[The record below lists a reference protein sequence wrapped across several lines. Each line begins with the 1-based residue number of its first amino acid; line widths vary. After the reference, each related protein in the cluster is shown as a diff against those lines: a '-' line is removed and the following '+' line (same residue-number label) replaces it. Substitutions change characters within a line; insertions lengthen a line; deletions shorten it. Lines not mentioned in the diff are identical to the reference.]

1 MFRTKEASI
10 PVERETSFSKPVL
23 PRRPRYFLTD
33 GGLET
38 SMIFNAGI
46 DLPEFA
52 AFPLLDTLEGRE
64 VLRRYYQQ
72 FLDIALDVDCGFVF
86 ETPTWRASADWGT
99 KLGYDK
105 IELRRLNK
113 AAVELMKQIAA
124 ANSFDGACMRLSGCI
139 GPRSDGYGFD
149 PDLRADSAQAYHYE
163 QIAALADAGVD
174 YVTATTMTSAE
185 EAIGLTRAAKS
196 LAIPCVVSFTVE
208 TDGALPSGQSLGEAI
223 ERVDAETDSAPSSFM
238 INCAHPTHF
247 AAQLDVW
254 QVWTARIGGLRANAS
269 CKSHAELDNSTELD
283 AGDPIDLASHCAA
296 ITKRLPSIRVLG
308 GCCGTD
314 HQHIAALA
322 NEVILRA

>member
-1 MFRTKEASI
+1 MLPTQDLSAHPEKDSSI
-10 PVERETSFSKPVL
+10 SSAML
-23 PRRPRYFLTD
+23 PQRPRYFLTD

-38 SMIFNAGI
+38 SLIFNTGI

-72 FLDIALDVDCGFVF
+72 FLDIALDADCGFVF
-86 ETPTWRASADWGT
+86 ETPTWRTSADWGA

-113 AAVELMKQIAA
+113 ASVDLMRQIAA
-124 ANSFDGACMRLSGCI
+124 SNSFGGACMRLSGCV
-139 GPRSDGYGFD
+139 GPRNDGYGFD

-163 QIAALADAGVD
+163 QVAALADAGVD
-174 YVTATTMTSAE
+174 YVTATTMTSAD
-185 EAIGLTRAAKS
+185 EAIGLARAAKS
-196 LAIPCVVSFTVE
+196 LAVPCVISFTVE
-208 TDGALPSGQSLGEAI
+208 TDGALPSGQALGEAI
-223 ERVDAETDSAPSSFM
+223 EQVDAETDSAPSWFM

-254 QVWTARIGGLRANAS
+254 QVWTARIGGLRVNAS
-269 CKSHAELDNSTELD
+269 CKSHAELDNATELD
-283 AGDPIDLASHCAA
+283 AGDPVDLANRCAEIA
-296 ITKRLPSIRVLG
+296 KRLPSIRVVG

-314 HQHIAALA
+314 HRHIARIAS
-322 NEVILRA
+322 EVIVRA